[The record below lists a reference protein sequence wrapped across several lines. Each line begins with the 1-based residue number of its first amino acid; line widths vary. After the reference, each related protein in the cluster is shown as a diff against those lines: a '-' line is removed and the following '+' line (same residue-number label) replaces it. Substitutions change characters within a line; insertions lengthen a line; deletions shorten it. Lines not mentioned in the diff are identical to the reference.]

1 MLRSVKIRLLPTP
14 EQEALFRESAGVAR
28 WAYNYFLSENER
40 IYQEYVSNGE
50 QGRRYISGGD
60 LRKHIN
66 NDLKPTTH
74 KWLRR
79 VGSNVMKQAV
89 IDAEREFKNYLTGNK
104 GKPKY
109 KSRKY
114 SKASFYVNY
123 ESLRRTDNGFKGEKI
138 GVVKTAYALPKL
150 PKGEKYANPRISYD
164 GKYWYLSVGYPAEV
178 SQEELTGDTVGIHL
192 GMDNLAV
199 CSDGKV
205 FRNINHSK
213 RVKKLDKRLKRQQHR
228 LAAKIEENTVSFHGK
243 ARIYKKPLDNC
254 KNIARQREKIKSTYK
269 KLKDIRNNHIHQTT
283 SQIVKTK
290 PSALVVENLNVTK
303 MLKDQYLAKAIAE
316 QGFYEFKRQIAYK
329 SEQYGIEVV
338 YADDLYTICKR
349 CSQCGNISRNF
360 DPNDKIYRCEYCGFT
375 LERDVNASRN
385 LADYSEYPSLSGN

>member
-14 EQEALFRESAGVAR
+14 QQEALFWESAGAAR

-40 IYQEYVSNGE
+40 VYREYLSNGE

-74 KWLRR
+74 KWLKRI
-79 VGSNVMKQAV
+79 GSNVMKQAV
-89 IDAEREFKNYLTGNK
+89 IDAEKEFKNYLTGNK

-138 GVVKTAYALPKL
+138 GVVKTAYSLPKL
-150 PKGEKYANPRISYD
+150 PKGQKYANPRISYD
-164 GKYWYLSVGYPAEV
+164 GKYWYLSVGYPVEV
-178 SQEELTGDTVGIHL
+178 KREELTNETIGVHL
-192 GMDNLAV
+192 GLDNLAV
-199 CSDGKV
+199 CSDGKA
-205 FRNINHSK
+205 FENINHSK
-213 RVKKLDKRLKRQQHR
+213 RIKKLDKRLKRQQHR
-228 LAAKIEENTVSFHGK
+228 LSEKIDENTAAYNGK
-243 ARIYKKPLDNC
+243 RRIYKKPLTEC
-254 KNIARQREKIKSTYK
+254 KNISRQREKIRATYK
-269 KLKDIRNNHIHQTT
+269 KLRDIRNNHLHQTT

-290 PSALVVENLNVTK
+290 PSCLVVEDLNVTE
-303 MLKDQYLAKAIAE
+303 MLKNQYIAKEVAE
-316 QGFYEFKRQIAYK
+316 QSFHEFKRQITYK

-349 CSQCGNISRNF
+349 CSRCGNISRSF
-360 DPNDKIYRCEYCGFT
+360 DPNSRVYRCEYCGFT
-375 LERDVNASRN
+375 LDRDVNASMN
-385 LADYSEYPSLSGN
+385 LTEYAKYPSLSGS

>member
-14 EQEALFRESAGVAR
+14 EQEALFWESAGVAR

-40 IYQEYVSNGE
+40 VYQEYISNGE

-74 KWLRR
+74 KWLKR

-89 IDAEREFKNYLTGNK
+89 IDAEREFKNYLMGNK

-150 PKGEKYANPRISYD
+150 PKGEKYANPRISHD
-164 GKYWYLSVGYPAEV
+164 GKYWYLSVGYPVEMK
-178 SQEELTGDTVGIHL
+178 QEELTDKTVGVHL
-192 GMDNLAV
+192 SMDNLAV
-199 CSDGKV
+199 CSDGQT
-205 FRNINHSK
+205 FANINHSQ
-213 RVKKLDKRLKRQQHR
+213 RVRKLDKRLKRQQHR
-228 LAAKIEENTVSFHGK
+228 LSAKLEENTAFYHGK
-243 ARIYKKPLDNC
+243 ARIYKRPLDDC

-269 KLKDIRNNHIHQTT
+269 KLKDIRNNHLHQTT

-290 PSALVVENLNVTK
+290 PSVLVVEDLNVTK
-303 MLKDQYLAKAIAE
+303 MLKNQYLAKAIAE
-316 QGFYEFKRQIAYK
+316 QSFYEFKRQIAYK

-338 YADDLYTICKR
+338 YADDLYIICKR
-349 CSQCGNISRNF
+349 CSQCGNINRHF
-360 DPNDKIYRCEYCGFT
+360 DPNNPVYCCEYCGFT
-375 LERDVNASRN
+375 LDRDVNASMN
-385 LADYSEYPSLSGN
+385 LAQYQKYPSLSGN